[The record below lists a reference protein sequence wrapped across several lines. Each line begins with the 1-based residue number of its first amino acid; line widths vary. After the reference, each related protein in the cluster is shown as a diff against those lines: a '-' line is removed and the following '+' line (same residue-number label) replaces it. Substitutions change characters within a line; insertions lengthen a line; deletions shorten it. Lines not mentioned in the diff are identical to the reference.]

1 MQNMLR
7 VRIPWSW
14 PIKTSIIK
22 TKWFQCRLF
31 WTFWKKDV
39 RGCWPAAAGA
49 IINKVLNNPSK
60 SAIALARSLPLP
72 PVSRI
77 AILVRKIQM
86 SGQVVM
92 SNLQWCAA
100 VHASTQHL
108 CSLDTSTL
116 HKPLEKKETG
126 LSSPSLRQ
134 CVSKRVTSLKATIL
148 DPPVLTQCWLS
159 ADWWPAINQ
168 LCRLAIL
175 RHHSAVY
182 ILLHSL

>member
-1 MQNMLR
+1 MWQRKSNKIVIGFLQKDAKHVKSPHPMVLADQDFNHQNQVISMSL
-7 VRIPWSW
+7 VLN
-14 PIKTSIIK
+14 
-22 TKWFQCRLF
+22 FL
-31 WTFWKKDV
+31 KKDV

-49 IINKVLNNPSK
+49 IINNVLNNPSK

-116 HKPLEKKETG
+116 HKPLEK
-126 LSSPSLRQ
+126 
-134 CVSKRVTSLKATIL
+134 
-148 DPPVLTQCWLS
+148 
-159 ADWWPAINQ
+159 
-168 LCRLAIL
+168 
-175 RHHSAVY
+175 
-182 ILLHSL
+182 